1 MMRVM
6 TSEPVIAE
14 LPAQPYAA
22 IRAFVTMETIGSV
35 VPPLNREVS
44 AWLAGHGIQPSG
56 APFWKFNVIDMARGM
71 EVEAGV
77 AVADAPAG
85 DGRVVAS
92 VLPAGRY
99 ATVRHVGHPE
109 TLLAATA
116 GLLQWA
122 ELNGV
127 RWDMS
132 RSGEIERWGCRLEIY
147 HTDPRDEPDMTKWE
161 TQLAFRIADD
171 SDVHDQ

>member
-1 MMRVM
+1 M
-6 TSEPVIAE
+6 TSEPVIVE
-14 LPAQPYAA
+14 FPAQPYVA
-22 IRAFVTMETIGSV
+22 ITAFVTMDTIGSV
-35 VPPLNREVS
+35 VPPLNQEVN
-44 AWLAGHGIQPSG
+44 AWLAQHGVQPSG

-71 EVEAGV
+71 EVAAGV
-77 AVADAPAG
+77 TVTDVLPG
-85 DGRVVAS
+85 DGRVLAS

-116 GLLQWA
+116 GLLEWA
-122 ELNGV
+122 QSKGV

-132 RSGEIERWGCRLEIY
+132 PSDEGERWGCRLEIY

-171 SDVHDQ
+171 SDV